1 MIEIKDLDK
10 SYGKKKVL
18 NNINLKLEWGKVY
31 GLLGR
36 NGVGKTT
43 LLRILSNQIVDY
55 QGDIS
60 FDGEDLKENQDKLGE
75 ISMVQ
80 ASLFS
85 EKSLMETRVSQLFKM
100 AEITARHWDWNLK
113 YQLIDRFSLNVNE
126 EYRSLS
132 QGEQN
137 LVRLIIG
144 LCNRTKLTIFDEPNL
159 ALDANNRYLFYE
171 ILMEDLAN
179 HPRTIIIASHVID
192 ELENILEEIV
202 ILKNGQ
208 VLLQESLLDFKEK
221 SLLCRG
227 REEEVKLLEGKN
239 IIHRESMGV
248 LQALAIYDNLTS
260 QEKEELRAVGVEI
273 SKIPLQ
279 KAFTYL
285 TN

>member
-1 MIEIKDLDK
+1 MIEIKDLHK
-10 SYGKKKVL
+10 SYGDKKVL
-18 NNINLKLEWGKVY
+18 SNINLRIQPEKIY

-55 QGDIS
+55 QGDII
-60 FDGEDLKENQDKLGE
+60 FDGEDLKENQDRLGE

-85 EKSLMETRVSQLFKM
+85 EKSLMETRIKRLLRM
-100 AEITARHWDWNLK
+100 AEIAAKDWDSNLK
-113 YQLIDRFSLNVNE
+113 YQLIDKFSLNVNE
-126 EYRSLS
+126 EYRNLS
-132 QGEQN
+132 QGGQN

-171 ILMEDLAN
+171 ILMEDFQK
-179 HPRTIIIASHVID
+179 HPRTIIIASHIIA

-208 VLLQESLLDFKEK
+208 VLLEESLVDFKEK
-221 SLLCRG
+221 ALLSRG
-227 REEEVKLLEGKN
+227 RGEELKVLEGKN

-260 QEKEELRAVGVEI
+260 QEKEELRASGVEI